1 MTKSGE
7 NLRASLYSFRS
18 AEGGNTLIIFALAA
32 VPLIGFAGAAIDYS
46 RAHSDKAAMQA
57 AADATA
63 LMLAKTASSLT
74 PDQLVVQATKYFKSI
89 FTRNEVTGVQVEAT
103 YIPAG
108 SQQIVVN
115 ASGKVPTSFMNV
127 IGQPS
132 LNITATSTVTWGN
145 SRLRVALVL
154 DNTGSMA
161 LSGKMTALKTA
172 TKNLLDQLNAA
183 AASMETCTS
192 RLFRSTRMS
201 MLGQPI
207 TVRAGSIGPIGTRR
221 TGQTPSYKAAAQAQ
235 AKTARRTKSA
245 PTQRPG

>member
-1 MTKSGE
+1 
-7 NLRASLYSFRS
+7 
-18 AEGGNTLIIFALAA
+18 
-32 VPLIGFAGAAIDYS
+32 
-46 RAHSDKAAMQA
+46 
-57 AADATA
+57 
-63 LMLAKTASSLT
+63 MLAKTASSLT

-89 FTRNEVTGVQVEAT
+89 FTRNEVTGVQFEAT

-172 TKNLLDQLNAA
+172 TKNLL
-183 AASMETCTS
+183 
-192 RLFRSTRMS
+192 
-201 MLGQPI
+201 
-207 TVRAGSIGPIGTRR
+207 
-221 TGQTPSYKAAAQAQ
+221 
-235 AKTARRTKSA
+235 KTN
-245 PTQRPG
+245 